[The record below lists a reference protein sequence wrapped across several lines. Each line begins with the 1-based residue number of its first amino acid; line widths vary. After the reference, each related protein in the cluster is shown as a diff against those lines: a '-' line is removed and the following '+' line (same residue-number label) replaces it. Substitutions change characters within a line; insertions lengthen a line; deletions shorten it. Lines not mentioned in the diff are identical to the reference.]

1 MTNVIHLAD
10 YISFFWHNKLIDLF
24 LQNGK
29 RFYYLPN
36 KLTTFD
42 MILNKQVGVFLNL
55 VHNRFKQYITAF
67 FQEEGYNL
75 TPEQFL
81 VMDTLWDEGKMS
93 QQQIANNILK
103 DKNSVVKLID
113 GLEKKNLVKR
123 VANSADRRQNLI
135 ELTPYAKEIQKH
147 VTEIA
152 MNAVDLIIK
161 DIPQNEMYIFIK
173 VLAKMAENMNEDVNL
188 LQLAQKIPSSQN
200 KQQQNK

>member
-1 MTNVIHLAD
+1 
-10 YISFFWHNKLIDLF
+10 
-24 LQNGK
+24 
-29 RFYYLPN
+29 
-36 KLTTFD
+36 

-55 VHNRFKQYITAF
+55 VHNRFKQYITVF
-67 FQEEGYNL
+67 FQEEGYDL

-135 ELTPYAKEIQKH
+135 ELTPHAKEIQQS
-147 VTEIA
+147 VTDIA
-152 MNAVDLIIK
+152 MDAVDLIIK
-161 DIPQNEMYIFIK
+161 DIPKNELYIFIK

-188 LQLAQKIPSSQN
+188 LQLAQTLPQHQNRNHQVKIQPNSN
-200 KQQQNK
+200 KNNNKNENKDDNKN

>member
-1 MTNVIHLAD
+1 
-10 YISFFWHNKLIDLF
+10 
-24 LQNGK
+24 
-29 RFYYLPN
+29 
-36 KLTTFD
+36 
-42 MILNKQVGVFLNL
+42 MILNKQGGVFLNL

-93 QQQIANNILK
+93 QQQIANTILK

-135 ELTPYAKEIQKH
+135 ELTPYAKEIQQG
-147 VTEIA
+147 VTDIA

-161 DIPQNEMYIFIK
+161 DIPKNEMYIFIK

-188 LQLAQKIPSSQN
+188 LQLAQALPQSS
-200 KQQQNK
+200 KKDQQNERANEMNLQERN

>member
-1 MTNVIHLAD
+1 
-10 YISFFWHNKLIDLF
+10 
-24 LQNGK
+24 
-29 RFYYLPN
+29 
-36 KLTTFD
+36 

-93 QQQIANNILK
+93 QQQIANTILK

-135 ELTPYAKEIQKH
+135 ELTPYAKEIQQG
-147 VTEIA
+147 VTDIA

-161 DIPQNEMYIFIK
+161 DIPKNEMHIFIK

-188 LQLAQKIPSSQN
+188 LQLAQALPQSS
-200 KQQQNK
+200 KKDQQNERANEMNLQERN